1 MTSKPEHPSNA
12 DDVPGRWRD
21 VDPMFD
27 GHLETPLLKMTVQ
40 QRLDWIDEMM
50 RLRTEWKPVPRT
62 VGDRDVRDPPCDG

>member
-1 MTSKPEHPSNA
+1 M
-12 DDVPGRWRD
+12 PGRRQN

-50 RLRTEWKPVPRT
+50 RLRTGWKLVPDDQQSPRS
-62 VGDRDVRDPPCDG
+62 R

>member
-1 MTSKPEHPSNA
+1 MSTEQDESKS
-12 DDVPGRWRD
+12 DRWKN

-50 RLRTEWKPVPRT
+50 RMRTEWKPSPT
-62 VGDRDVRDPPCDG
+62 PPKFEES